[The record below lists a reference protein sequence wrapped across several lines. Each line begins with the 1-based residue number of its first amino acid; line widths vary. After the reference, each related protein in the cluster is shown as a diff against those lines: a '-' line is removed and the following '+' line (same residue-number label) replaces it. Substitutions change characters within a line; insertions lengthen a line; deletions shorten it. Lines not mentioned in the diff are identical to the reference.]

1 MGTLNKS
8 IFIIASLRSTN
19 LFRTMKFILF
29 ITIIISVSLSN
40 ALSVRSNH
48 LFTLSHS
55 DRAIRR
61 LLDEPETTADEAVF
75 DAESPE
81 EVEDA
86 PDTTVE
92 IEQGFNAES
101 PEELEDAPDTTL
113 TEVAAE
119 SENEN
124 ILDDDDDDDDGNNI
138 VAAFKAN
145 KPKEPQSSSVSNQ
158 NQDYLISINLSN
170 STIYTLWAIIAVFIL
185 GNCLF
190 CYCVYGGNKKK
201 EVYIDDKIPA

>member
-48 LFTLSHS
+48 VFTLSHS

-75 DAESPE
+75 NAESPE

-101 PEELEDAPDTTL
+101 PEELEDAPDTTDRVL
-113 TEVAAE
+113 DAAAFNAE
-119 SENEN
+119 SPEELEDTPDTT
-124 ILDDDDDDDDGNNI
+124 LDA
-138 VAAFKAN
+138 AAFNA
-145 KPKEPQSSSVSNQ
+145 
-158 NQDYLISINLSN
+158 
-170 STIYTLWAIIAVFIL
+170 
-185 GNCLF
+185 
-190 CYCVYGGNKKK
+190 
-201 EVYIDDKIPA
+201 

>member
-1 MGTLNKS
+1 MG
-8 IFIIASLRSTN
+8 
-19 LFRTMKFILF
+19 
-29 ITIIISVSLSN
+29 
-40 ALSVRSNH
+40 
-48 LFTLSHS
+48 
-55 DRAIRR
+55 
-61 LLDEPETTADEAVF
+61 ADEAVF

-86 PDTTVE
+86 PDTT
-92 IEQGFNAES
+92 
-101 PEELEDAPDTTL
+101 L
-113 TEVAAE
+113 TEIAAE

-158 NQDYLISINLSN
+158 DQDYLISINLSN

-185 GNCLF
+185 GNCL
-190 CYCVYGGNKKK
+190 
-201 EVYIDDKIPA
+201 

>member
-1 MGTLNKS
+1 MG
-8 IFIIASLRSTN
+8 
-19 LFRTMKFILF
+19 
-29 ITIIISVSLSN
+29 
-40 ALSVRSNH
+40 
-48 LFTLSHS
+48 
-55 DRAIRR
+55 IRR

-86 PDTTVE
+86 PDTTLE

-101 PEELEDAPDTTL
+101 PEELEDTPDTTDRVLDAAAFNAESPEEVEDTPDTTL
-113 TEVAAE
+113 TEIAAE

-138 VAAFKAN
+138 IAAFKAN

-158 NQDYLISINLSN
+158 DQDYLISINLSN
-170 STIYTLWAIIAVFIL
+170 STIYTL
-185 GNCLF
+185 
-190 CYCVYGGNKKK
+190 
-201 EVYIDDKIPA
+201 

>member
-48 LFTLSHS
+48 VFTLSHS

-75 DAESPE
+75 NAESPE

-86 PDTTVE
+86 PDTTD
-92 IEQGFNAES
+92 ITLDAAAFNAES
-101 PEELEDAPDTTL
+101 PEEVEDAPDTTL
-113 TEVAAE
+113 TEIAAE

-124 ILDDDDDDDDGNNI
+124 ILDDDDDDDDDDGNNI
-138 VAAFKAN
+138 VAAFKA
-145 KPKEPQSSSVSNQ
+145 
-158 NQDYLISINLSN
+158 
-170 STIYTLWAIIAVFIL
+170 
-185 GNCLF
+185 
-190 CYCVYGGNKKK
+190 
-201 EVYIDDKIPA
+201 